1 MSMALCSYILHEYDR
16 GVGEV
21 TSLRDIVGQRMIA
34 ARLMD
39 ALNAMNIKYRILE
52 DAEATLITVTYNQL
66 RAEFDKSDL
75 KKEGKDFSEFLDT
88 LLNSIAIKS
97 GLNTEIYRYLIKEN
111 DGWTFEIPRWV
122 YERSRP

>member
-1 MSMALCSYILHEYDR
+1 M
-16 GVGEV
+16 
-21 TSLRDIVGQRMIA
+21 SLRGIVRQRMIT

-52 DAEATLITVTYNQL
+52 DAEATIITVTYNQL

-75 KKEGKDFSEFLDT
+75 KDFSEFLDT

-97 GLNTEIYRYLIKEN
+97 GLNTEIYHYLIKEN

>member
-1 MSMALCSYILHEYDR
+1 M
-16 GVGEV
+16 
-21 TSLRDIVGQRMIA
+21 SLRDIVRQRMIA

-52 DAEATLITVTYNQL
+52 DAEATLITVTHNQL

-75 KKEGKDFSEFLDT
+75 KKEGKDLSEFLDT
-88 LLNSIAIKS
+88 LLNSITIKS

-111 DGWTFEIPRWV
+111 DEWTFEIPRWV
-122 YERSRP
+122 CERSRP

>member
-1 MSMALCSYILHEYDR
+1 M
-16 GVGEV
+16 
-21 TSLRDIVGQRMIA
+21 SLREIVRQRMIA

-52 DAEATLITVTYNQL
+52 DTEATLITVRYNQL

-75 KKEGKDFSEFLDT
+75 KKEGNFSEFLDA

-122 YERSRP
+122 

>member
-1 MSMALCSYILHEYDR
+1 M
-16 GVGEV
+16 
-21 TSLRDIVGQRMIA
+21 SLRDIVRQRMIV

-66 RAEFDKSDL
+66 HAEFDKNGL
-75 KKEGKDFSEFLDT
+75 KKEGEDFSEFLDA

-111 DGWTFEIPRWV
+111 DGWTFEIPRWA
-122 YERSRP
+122 

>member
-1 MSMALCSYILHEYDR
+1 M
-16 GVGEV
+16 
-21 TSLRDIVGQRMIA
+21 SLRDIVRQGMIA

-66 RAEFDKSDL
+66 RAEFDKNDL

-97 GLNTEIYRYLIKEN
+97 GLNTEIYRYLIKED

-122 YERSRP
+122 

>member
-1 MSMALCSYILHEYDR
+1 M
-16 GVGEV
+16 
-21 TSLRDIVGQRMIA
+21 SLRDIVRQRMIA

-97 GLNTEIYRYLIKEN
+97 GLNTEIYHYLIKETN
-111 DGWTFEIPRWV
+111 GWTFEIPRWV

>member
-1 MSMALCSYILHEYDR
+1 M
-16 GVGEV
+16 
-21 TSLRDIVGQRMIA
+21 SLRDIVGQRMIA

-52 DAEATLITVTYNQL
+52 DAEATLITVTHNQL
-66 RAEFDKSDL
+66 RAEFDKNDL

-97 GLNTEIYRYLIKEN
+97 GLNTEIYHSI
-111 DGWTFEIPRWV
+111 
-122 YERSRP
+122 

>member
-1 MSMALCSYILHEYDR
+1 M
-16 GVGEV
+16 
-21 TSLRDIVGQRMIA
+21 SLRDIVRQGMIA

-66 RAEFDKSDL
+66 RAEFDKNDL
-75 KKEGKDFSEFLDT
+75 KKEGKDFTEFLDT

-97 GLNTEIYRYLIKEN
+97 GLNTEIYRYLIKED

-122 YERSRP
+122 

>member
-1 MSMALCSYILHEYDR
+1 M
-16 GVGEV
+16 
-21 TSLRDIVGQRMIA
+21 SLRDIIGQRMIA

-52 DAEATLITVTYNQL
+52 DTEATLITVTYNQL
-66 RAEFDKSDL
+66 RAEFDKSDF
-75 KKEGKDFSEFLDT
+75 KKEGKDFSEVLDT

-97 GLNTEIYRYLIKEN
+97 RLNTEIYHYLIKEN
-111 DGWTFEIPRWV
+111 EGWTFEIPRWV

>member
-1 MSMALCSYILHEYDR
+1 M
-16 GVGEV
+16 
-21 TSLRDIVGQRMIA
+21 SLRDIVRQRMIA

-52 DAEATLITVTYNQL
+52 DAEATLITVKYNQL

-75 KKEGKDFSEFLDT
+75 KKEGKDFSEFLDSV
-88 LLNSIAIKS
+88 LNSIAVKS
-97 GLNTEIYRYLIKEN
+97 GFNTEIHRYLIKEN

-122 YERSRP
+122 